1 MKTLPEI
8 FEPAERYSLPN
19 PPHGVKVK
27 AQIMQR
33 VKGASGHL
41 AGHGEVSQIGPGKVA
56 AGIAAAR
63 RIGGSIVFR
72 KLRVL
77 DVYGALASE
86 ELTVPGVSRRHDAVE
101 HVDAPGDRFDQVDR
115 RPDTH

>member
-1 MKTLPEI
+1 METLPEF

-41 AGHGEVSQIGPGKVA
+41 AGHGEMP
-56 AGIAAAR
+56 
-63 RIGGSIVFR
+63 
-72 KLRVL
+72 
-77 DVYGALASE
+77 
-86 ELTVPGVSRRHDAVE
+86 
-101 HVDAPGDRFDQVDR
+101 
-115 RPDTH
+115 

>member
-19 PPHGVKVK
+19 PSHGVKVK

-41 AGHGEVSQIGPGKVA
+41 A
-56 AGIAAAR
+56 
-63 RIGGSIVFR
+63 
-72 KLRVL
+72 
-77 DVYGALASE
+77 
-86 ELTVPGVSRRHDAVE
+86 RHVE
-101 HVDAPGDRFDQVDR
+101 MP
-115 RPDTH
+115 